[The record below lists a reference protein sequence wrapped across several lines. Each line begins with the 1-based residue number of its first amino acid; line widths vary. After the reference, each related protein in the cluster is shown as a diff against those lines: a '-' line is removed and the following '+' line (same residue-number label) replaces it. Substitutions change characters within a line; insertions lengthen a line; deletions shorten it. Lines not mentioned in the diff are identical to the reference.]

1 MIFAV
6 DQRLQAGRMASSSIS
21 FGRNLKMSPLKR
33 SAVSAAILLSL
44 SAVTCGASAT
54 SVAEGEN
61 AAGAMKVSFNNRA
74 IVMAGNLY
82 TPPNYDRS
90 KRYPA
95 IVVTHP
101 WGGVKEQTAGLYA
114 QKLAEKG
121 FVTLAFDASH
131 YGESGGEPRDLEN
144 PSDRVQDIRS
154 AIGYLSNLPQVD
166 ANRIGA
172 LGICAG
178 GGYTLDEAQTDLRV
192 KAVAGVVS
200 YDIGAATREGIE
212 GMPVSRQDRL
222 NILANVDRQLNKEAA
237 GETVLVEQLI
247 PGREKWTDQT
257 PGFFREA
264 YDYYLTPRGAHPGA
278 RNQYVV
284 TSPGLHMAYFPF
296 SQMEAISPRPLLLIA
311 GGKAETLK
319 FSQDAFEK
327 AKQPKELMVI
337 PGASH
342 FDLYDKPQYV
352 TPAVAKLADFFGK
365 NL

>member
-1 MIFAV
+1 MSKVKRYAARAALCLAIASTAHAATPATVAQGANAV
-6 DQRLQAGRMASSSIS
+6 G
-21 FGRNLKMSPLKR
+21 
-33 SAVSAAILLSL
+33 AV
-44 SAVTCGASAT
+44 
-54 SVAEGEN
+54 
-61 AAGAMKVSFNNRA
+61 KVSFKNGA
-74 IVMAGNLY
+74 VTMAGNLY
-82 TPPNYDRS
+82 LPPNHDRS
-90 KRYPA
+90 RKYPA
-95 IVVTHP
+95 VVVTHP
-101 WGGVKEQTAGLYA
+101 WGGVKEQTSGLYA

-131 YGESGGEPRDLEN
+131 YGESGGEPRDLES
-144 PSDRVQDIRS
+144 PADRVQDIRS

-166 ANRIGA
+166 ADRIGA

-178 GGYTLDEAQTDLRV
+178 GGYTLDEVQTNLRV

-212 GMPVSRQDRL
+212 GVPVSRQDRL
-222 NILANVDRQLNKEAA
+222 DLLASVGRQLNKEAG
-237 GETVLVEQLI
+237 GEPVLVEQLI
-247 PGREKWTDQT
+247 PGRDKWTDAT
-257 PGFFREA
+257 PNFFREA

-278 RNQYVV
+278 RNRYVV

-296 SQMEAISPRPLLLIA
+296 SQMDAISPRPLLLIA

-319 FSQDAFEK
+319 FSQDAFDK
-327 AKQPKELMVI
+327 ARQPKELMVI

-352 TPAVAKLADFFGK
+352 TPAVARLADFFGK

>member
-1 MIFAV
+1 M
-6 DQRLQAGRMASSSIS
+6 SIV
-21 FGRNLKMSPLKR
+21 KR
-33 SAVSAAILLSL
+33 TAASAAILLSL
-44 SAVTCGASAT
+44 ASAAPEAGAR
-54 SVAEGEN
+54 SVAEGAN
-61 AAGAMKVSFNNRA
+61 TVGAVKVSFKNRA
-74 IVMAGNLY
+74 ITMVGHLY
-82 TPPNYDRS
+82 TPPNYDRNR
-90 KRYPA
+90 KYPA
-95 IVVTHP
+95 VVVTHP

-144 PSDRVQDIRS
+144 PADRVQDIRS

-166 ANRIGA
+166 PKRIGA

-178 GGYTLDEAQTDLRV
+178 GGYTLDEVQTDLRV

-212 GMPVSRQDRL
+212 GVPVSAQDRL
-222 NILANVDRQLNKEAA
+222 DLLASVDRQLNKEAG
-237 GETVLVEQLI
+237 GEPVLVEQLI
-247 PGREKWTDQT
+247 PGRDKWTDAT

-278 RNQYVV
+278 RNRYVV

-296 SQMEAISPRPLLLIA
+296 SQMDAISPRPLLLIA
-311 GGKAETLK
+311 GSKAETLK
-319 FSQDAFEK
+319 FSQDAFDN

-352 TPAVAKLADFFGK
+352 TPAVAKLAEFFGR